1 MLYKSSVP
9 DRVLL
14 QTVTNKIAMR
24 GIRLPCK
31 IDVAV
36 KNGDVTLSGTVQYA
50 HQKGSAEQA
59 IKGITG
65 VRRVDNKLTVKPIA
79 RH

>member
-1 MLYKSSVP
+1 MLYKSAVP
-9 DRVLL
+9 DRVLV

-31 IDVAV
+31 IEVAV
-36 KNGDVTLSGTVQYA
+36 KNGDVTLSGTVQYD
-50 HQKGSAEQA
+50 HQKRAAEQA

-79 RH
+79 RV